1 MITAPGSERDLR
13 QAPIK
18 GHHVVDMGMGGDSA
32 QTPVQVVVHAA
43 HLDTV
48 RKKAPELRGVFR
60 ALGSAGQVSMA
71 DIDGLQS
78 DLAEPSRSSVRTSLG
93 EPAIQWVAS

>member
-1 MITAPGSERDLR
+1 
-13 QAPIK
+13 
-18 GHHVVDMGMGGDSA
+18 MGMGGDSA

-43 HLDTV
+43 HLNTV
-48 RKKAPELRGVFR
+48 RKKAHDLKVSF
-60 ALGSAGQVSMA
+60 ALLAGQVSMA
-71 DIDGLQS
+71 DIDGLQR